1 MVKSDFFRLLLHQIY
16 ENGQNMVKK
25 KKDKKT
31 NSGTSFSGVLGVGKI
46 FHNEKLN
53 FILGI
58 LLVCIAIYMT
68 LAFIS
73 YFTTGAADQSLIEDP
88 KEGEIMNENREFI
101 NTCGSIGAYT
111 SWYFIKRCF

>member
-58 LLVCIAIYMT
+58 LFSSILILLSGRKPGSTREAW
-68 LAFIS
+68 LS
-73 YFTTGAADQSLIEDP
+73 SNSLP
-88 KEGEIMNENREFI
+88 PSSRYSLPPN
-101 NTCGSIGAYT
+101 
-111 SWYFIKRCF
+111 